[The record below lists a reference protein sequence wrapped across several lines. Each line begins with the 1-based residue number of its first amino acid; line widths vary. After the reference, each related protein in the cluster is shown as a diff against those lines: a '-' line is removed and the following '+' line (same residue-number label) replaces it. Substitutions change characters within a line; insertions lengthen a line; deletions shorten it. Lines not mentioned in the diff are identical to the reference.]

1 MGSSPRPEPEQEHWC
16 CGVRGE
22 RCVSPASCFK
32 WFRSWSCL
40 VLGYYI
46 LLRTPSHRSSYRA
59 SPWWSSSLVVYSCR
73 GQKSCL
79 TLGALSLCLA
89 ACVINHVLSSAWHFQ
104 PGFWGCGVN
113 NFRGRISCG
122 YKHNSWKQRVSG
134 VLGRQGRSQRSAMLS
149 RVFSVCR

>member
-1 MGSSPRPEPEQEHWC
+1 MLWCAWGEVCISSKLFQM
-16 CGVRGE
+16 
-22 RCVSPASCFK
+22 VSQLELPCA
-32 WFRSWSCL
+32 W
-40 VLGYYI
+40 VLHTAEDTIPQI
-46 LLRTPSHRSSYRA
+46 LIQSK
-59 SPWWSSSLVVYSCR
+59 SLVVQQPCCYSCR